1 MARILLALLST
12 LVIINTIHARFD
24 SLNDLLRRAL
34 QGGVSFYLNNIDA
47 ISTDLMKDQDPKED
61 CVFYVNSYGST
72 REKAAAIA
80 FAAMRNR
87 QLTANGGRPT
97 ANTLYDAYDDLAFG
111 MEGALMRQAHAGGA
125 EYLRRYFKVTS
136 GAYARQCRGT
146 VWVIV
151 KKGTEIYHD
160 SIWLTDEYPALILPN
175 SGVTAIWEIDPAEI
189 EAAQRDPNHELHP
202 IPYRGGLPPGAR
214 PPRSI
219 EAIRYNKKDA
229 SSIKAKIKKYG
240 RYPDVANGYLP
251 PKSLPSPKCDMS
263 DSSRVPY
270 NVFDGVFGIFCRNT
284 LNDPLSRLD
293 QIVDSHG
300 FVTRPKKRSLLKR
313 TPPPNPDAYIDYKF
327 GLSWSGGKGTCS
339 LSCDE
344 AFNLASNSPWRNTLS
359 QIDTFKFSLSGGH
372 TAGTQNIMAT
382 SGTVDAGCGQYK
394 WTIIKPRQQLVS
406 A

>member
-1 MARILLALLST
+1 DISNMARILLALLST

-97 ANTLYDAYDDLAFG
+97 ANTLYDAYDDIAFG
-111 MEGALMRQAHAGGA
+111 MEGTLMRQAQAGGA

-136 GAYARQCRGT
+136 GAYARQRVPC
-146 VWVIV
+146 
-151 KKGTEIYHD
+151 
-160 SIWLTDEYPALILPN
+160 LILPN

-189 EAAQRDPNHELHP
+189 EAAQRDPNHKLHP
-202 IPYRGGLPPGAR
+202 IPYRDGLPPGAR

-251 PKSLPSPKCDMS
+251 PKLLPSPKCDMS

-270 NVFDGVFGIFCRNT
+270 NVFDGVFGIFCQNT

-300 FVTRPKKRSLLKR
+300 FVTRPKKRSLPKELLPRILMLTSITSLVLVGPEERGHAPYLVMK
-313 TPPPNPDAYIDYKF
+313 
-327 GLSWSGGKGTCS
+327 LSIW
-339 LSCDE
+339 LVI
-344 AFNLASNSPWRNTLS
+344 RR
-359 QIDTFKFSLSGGH
+359 GH